1 MGKIVN
7 FKDYIGVT
15 DTDQYIYFSGPIL
28 ESDSYLQMY
37 IIKLL
42 DSFGYDNTSNG
53 VKELQKAMGKKTING
68 VVGIEECNALA
79 EMLTKTDPEEAL
91 AFTNYLKDAL
101 KEEEKE
107 QKEKSKY
114 GILIMIWSVL
124 FVVFFTWGFVDFMVL
139 LFKFLFRR

>member
-53 VKELQKAMGKKTING
+53 VKELQKAMGEKTING
-68 VVGIEECNALA
+68 VVGIEECTISEVKGKLRSR
-79 EMLTKTDPEEAL
+79 LYFSQYKI
-91 AFTNYLKDAL
+91 Y
-101 KEEEKE
+101 
-107 QKEKSKY
+107 S
-114 GILIMIWSVL
+114 
-124 FVVFFTWGFVDFMVL
+124 FM
-139 LFKFLFRR
+139 

>member
-79 EMLTKTDPEEAL
+79 EMLAKTDPEEAL

>member
-114 GILIMIWSVL
+114 GILIIIWSVL